1 LIFNFKWYSKNN
13 KFLSLSNVIYSL
25 ILKKKENLKITF
37 LGTGTSQGIPVINS
51 THPVCLSTDK
61 RDKRLRVSILV
72 EWEDYTYVIDCGPDF
87 RYQMLRANVSKI
99 DGILFTHEHADHVA
113 GIDDIRPFSFQI
125 GEVPFYGDKRV
136 LDIIK
141 ERFGYVF
148 ETKNK
153 YPGAPSVSLN
163 NIENKRFLIGGIEVV
178 PIEVLHGKLA
188 IFGYRFDDFAY
199 LTDVKTISEIEMK
212 KLKGLKVLVI
222 NALRNEPHSSH
233 LNLSEALEIIDKLKP
248 ERTYITHI
256 SHKLGFH
263 SEVEKSLPKN
273 VFLAYDELIIEL

>member
-1 LIFNFKWYSKNN
+1 
-13 KFLSLSNVIYSL
+13 
-25 ILKKKENLKITF
+25 
-37 LGTGTSQGIPVINS
+37 
-51 THPVCLSTDK
+51 
-61 RDKRLRVSILV
+61 LV

-136 LDIIK
+136 LDNIK
-141 ERFGYVF
+141 ERFGYIF
-148 ETKNK
+148 ETKDK

-163 NIENKRFLIGGIEVV
+163 TIENKSFQIGGIGVI
-178 PIEVLHGKLA
+178 PIEVLHGKLP
-188 IFGYRFDDFAY
+188 IFGYRFNDFAY

-222 NALRNEPHSSH
+222 SALRIEPHYSH
-233 LNLSEALEIIDKLKP
+233 LSLSEALEIIDELKP

-263 SEVEKSLPKN
+263 NEVEKSLPEN